1 MIPSQFFQVYFNDKL
16 WMGTLQKERD
26 KIKTIHKM
34 CIMKKC
40 HLIDLNNTT
49 PTCVW
54 LYGTLEIGVRDTPRE
69 TFCTT
74 GFGLNTWF
82 FFVGKFLTF
91 GKYYLNIAKSSK
103 IRAYISGHKYAY
115 QIFTLCTWHVI
126 CQCKKSMFAQH
137 KHFWQKNVSQVKTGF
152 GWFFMPRVNQ
162 ASCRKQHYFCF
173 DWLINFPAIPNGSK

>member
-1 MIPSQFFQVYFNDKL
+1 
-16 WMGTLQKERD
+16 
-26 KIKTIHKM
+26 M

-54 LYGTLEIGVRDTPRE
+54 LYGTVEISVGDTPQE
-69 TFCTT
+69 LFLQLVL
-74 GFGLNTWF
+74 GLNTWF

-115 QIFTLCTWHVI
+115 QIFTLCIWHVI
-126 CQCKKSMFAQH
+126 CQCKKSMFAQQ
-137 KHFWQKNVSQVKTGF
+137 KYFWQKKNVSQVKTGF
-152 GWFFMPRVNQ
+152 GWFFMQRVNQ
-162 ASCRKQHYFCF
+162 ANCRRQHYFCF
-173 DWLINFPAIPNGSK
+173 DWLITHTAIYYGSK